1 MNARASPS
9 PAAHTGEFW
18 PFSPRAWGLGFLA
31 RFGTI
36 RAMSWSTR
44 ERPQPKSVRLVLLE
58 EADVA
63 ERIHKMALHSGRSL
77 SAEV

>member
-1 MNARASPS
+1 
-9 PAAHTGEFW
+9 
-18 PFSPRAWGLGFLA
+18 
-31 RFGTI
+31 
-36 RAMSWSTR
+36 MSWSTR